1 MSFELQMSQPGRAQL
16 TGELCIF
23 NAEQI
28 KKDLL
33 EALREAPELE
43 ADLSG
48 VHEIDT
54 SGVQL
59 LLMAKRE
66 AARTGCRL
74 SYVGHSDA
82 VVETITL
89 LHLADEFGDP
99 IVLPA

>member
-1 MSFELQMSQPGRAQL
+1 MSFELQITEPGRAQL
-16 TGELCIF
+16 IGELCIF
-23 NAEQI
+23 NAERI
-28 KKDLL
+28 KNDLL
-33 EALREAPELE
+33 QALREAPELE
-43 ADLSG
+43 ADLSA
-48 VHEIDT
+48 VNEIDT

-66 AARTGCRL
+66 AARTGARL

-82 VVETITL
+82 VVETINL